1 MAEVKNSFI
10 RSKMNQDLDDRL
22 IPNGEYREAF
32 NVSINKSIGENVGTL
47 QTVLGNELVAIK
59 MMVDDFKMKWVVIG
73 LFAMLAILWAGSEF
87 GPALMQTFN

>member
-1 MAEVKNSFI
+1 MVDEPEGKFEMSI
-10 RSKMNQDLDDRL
+10 R
-22 IPNGEYREAF
+22 
-32 NVSINKSIGENVGTL
+32 
-47 QTVLGNELVAIK
+47 VLGNELGAIK

>member
-1 MAEVKNSFI
+1 MVDEPEGKFEMSI
-10 RSKMNQDLDDRL
+10 R
-22 IPNGEYREAF
+22 
-32 NVSINKSIGENVGTL
+32 
-47 QTVLGNELVAIK
+47 VLGNELVAIK